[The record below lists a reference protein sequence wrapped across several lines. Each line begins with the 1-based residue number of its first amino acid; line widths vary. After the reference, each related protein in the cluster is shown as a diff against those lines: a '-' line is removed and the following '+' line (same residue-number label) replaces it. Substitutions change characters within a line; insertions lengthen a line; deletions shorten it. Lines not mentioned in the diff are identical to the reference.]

1 MRIKRD
7 YPNYKAIY
15 ITENGMGYKDDF
27 KNGIIMDEPRIDYI
41 RKYLTSVADAIEDGV
56 NVKGYFL
63 WSLMDVFSWSNGYNK
78 LWPVL
83 RGLRNPG
90 AVSQGIGVLVQTSGG
105 NQNHSVRE
113 RERRGTDMNKEEM
126 NMVGFEI
133 VAYSGDAR
141 STLLQ
146 LLKEARQGNFNNVDA
161 LLADADENINLAHR
175 SQTQILAAEASGDNM
190 DMGFI
195 FVHGQDHLMTTI
207 LLRDVIG
214 DMVEL
219 YRRNK

>member
-1 MRIKRD
+1 
-7 YPNYKAIY
+7 
-15 ITENGMGYKDDF
+15 
-27 KNGIIMDEPRIDYI
+27 
-41 RKYLTSVADAIEDGV
+41 
-56 NVKGYFL
+56 
-63 WSLMDVFSWSNGYNK
+63 
-78 LWPVL
+78 
-83 RGLRNPG
+83 
-90 AVSQGIGVLVQTSGG
+90 
-105 NQNHSVRE
+105 
-113 RERRGTDMNKEEM
+113 MNKEEM

-161 LLADADENINLAHR
+161 LLADPDENINLAHR

-190 DMGFI
+190 DMGFF

-214 DMVEL
+214 DLVEL

>member
-1 MRIKRD
+1 
-7 YPNYKAIY
+7 
-15 ITENGMGYKDDF
+15 
-27 KNGIIMDEPRIDYI
+27 
-41 RKYLTSVADAIEDGV
+41 
-56 NVKGYFL
+56 
-63 WSLMDVFSWSNGYNK
+63 
-78 LWPVL
+78 
-83 RGLRNPG
+83 
-90 AVSQGIGVLVQTSGG
+90 
-105 NQNHSVRE
+105 
-113 RERRGTDMNKEEM
+113 MNKEEM

-175 SQTQILAAEASGDNM
+175 SQTQILAAESSGDNM

-214 DMVEL
+214 DLVEL